1 MVPSTG
7 SDDRSTTPH
16 RRGTYGVLQ
25 MLDEQTKTQLMSKFD
40 QIKPQLQQ
48 HFSDLSEDDLEACKS
63 DPDQLVKKIS
73 DKSGVPSMAIEQQLK
88 TLVQSS

>member
-1 MVPSTG
+1 MDWLRLGHHASC
-7 SDDRSTTPH
+7 
-16 RRGTYGVLQ
+16 RGTGEDHKV
-25 MLDEQTKTQLMSKFD
+25 LDEQTKQQLTQKFD